1 MNKPHSEKKTK
12 KKSLTKYTIEVNEEQ
27 AKVISLALDIFS
39 RMEGGQLEWV
49 FSMIP
54 WKYHEKL
61 ESVEPMLKEL
71 QLLLTG
77 MQHGNL
83 GIGNVSDS
91 ARIAFDLHQ
100 VIRHRLAWDREP
112 QGRMSVSF
120 DPPMK
125 WGSQPLAKIEQLN
138 KNQNNKVYS
147 IYSTEWNDWDTST
160 VVACTLTKSKA
171 EEIIKELESENE
183 VVGNNEDGSPVY
195 EYTYSVS
202 EYELSD

>member
-1 MNKPHSEKKTK
+1 MNKTHSEKKTM
-12 KKSLTKYTIEVNEEQ
+12 KKSLIKYTLEVNDEQ

-54 WKYHEKL
+54 WKYYDKF
-61 ESVEPMLKEL
+61 ESAKPMLREL

-77 MQHGNL
+77 MQNGNL

-100 VIRHRLAWDREP
+100 IIRHRLAWDREP
-112 QGRMSVSF
+112 QGGISIFF

-125 WGSQPLAKIEQLN
+125 WGSQPLATMEQIHKN
-138 KNQNNKVYS
+138 K
-147 IYSTEWNDWDTST
+147 
-160 VVACTLTKSKA
+160 
-171 EEIIKELESENE
+171 
-183 VVGNNEDGSPVY
+183 
-195 EYTYSVS
+195 
-202 EYELSD
+202 